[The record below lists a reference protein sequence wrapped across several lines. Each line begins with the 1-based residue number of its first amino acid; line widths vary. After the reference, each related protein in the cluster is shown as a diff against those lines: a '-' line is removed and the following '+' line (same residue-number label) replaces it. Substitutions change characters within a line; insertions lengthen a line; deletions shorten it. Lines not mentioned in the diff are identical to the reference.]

1 MEELRAMSYS
11 QELPSAGMC
20 YLVALRKII
29 SMKNV
34 LVVIICMAAS
44 STLFAQKSLQGKITF
59 KAELTGEGAEMARS
73 MMPDSYEYWVGK
85 GNILFKMNGGL
96 AQSMLGDILIT
107 ADGNTYM
114 IKHAEKVFYN
124 LKSEESPQQPQSKAE
139 PQDETLSILGYDCKK
154 YKVETEVNG
163 ASSTQYA
170 WVTDKYMIDMSPKN
184 KLTGAAGGILIDG
197 VKGIPLKI
205 NASVMGMTSTL
216 TATELKE
223 EKLSKNLFKLPKGYK
238 EDTFDPMQM
247 LGF

>member
-1 MEELRAMSYS
+1 MS
-11 QELPSAGMC
+11 

-34 LVVIICMAAS
+34 VVAIICMAAS
-44 STLFAQKSLQGKITF
+44 FVLFAQKSLQGKITF

-124 LKSEESPQQPQSKAE
+124 LKNKEVQEQPKSNVE
-139 PQDETLSILGYDCKK
+139 LQDEMLSILGYDCKK
-154 YKVETEVNG
+154 YKVETELNG
-163 ASSTQYA
+163 SPTTQHV
-170 WVTDKYMIDMSPKN
+170 WVTDKYKIDIAPKN
-184 KLTGAAGGILIDG
+184 KVAGAAGGILVEGIN
-197 VKGIPLKI
+197 GIPLKI
-205 NASVMGMTSTL
+205 MASVMGMTSVL

-223 EKLSKNLFKLPKGYK
+223 EKFPKSTFKLPKGYK
-238 EDTFDPMQM
+238 EEAFDPMQM